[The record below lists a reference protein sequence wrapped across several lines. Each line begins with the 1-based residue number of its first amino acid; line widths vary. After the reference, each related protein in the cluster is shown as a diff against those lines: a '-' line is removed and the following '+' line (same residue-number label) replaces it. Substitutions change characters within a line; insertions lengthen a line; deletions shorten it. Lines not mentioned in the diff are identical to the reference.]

1 MLIFLVLLYL
11 SINLAFSFFIN
22 SRNKTADD
30 YIFAGSRLPFW
41 ISSFAFFATWFGS
54 EMIMGSASEFLDR
67 GFMAL
72 IKDPLGAALCVFL
85 LGLFFAKIYYKM
97 PYISFADFFKE
108 KFGNKISIFASF
120 SIIFAYL
127 AWLAAQYIAFAV
139 VLKSLIAMPISW
151 GIIIAALIFLLYVW
165 WGGLLAIS
173 VMDMIQTVVII
184 IGLIAVAIPLVSEA
198 GGLVAIVENT
208 PSEFF
213 RILPEWDFMGIAKY
227 IAALITIG
235 LGAIPQQDLYQRI
248 KACNNAETARYSAI
262 FSSVLYIIIC
272 LIPLSII
279 LAVKITNP
287 DLIMGLDD
295 QQMVLPKIVMQKSN
309 IFVQFLFFGA
319 ILSAILS
326 SASICILAPSTVFA
340 ENLLRP
346 ILIYA
351 GKREQIKKLSRTFPI
366 KIAAIFISVISIA
379 LAFIQGNIYH
389 LATEAATVTLVSLF
403 CPFFFALFFKVYS
416 RQAAYLSMFFGLL
429 TWILFSVMSF
439 EFPSQLAGFIAS
451 LSVYFCLGIGKVCF
465 SKLV

>member
-309 IFVQFLFFGA
+309 IFV
-319 ILSAILS
+319 
-326 SASICILAPSTVFA
+326 P
-340 ENLLRP
+340 
-346 ILIYA
+346 
-351 GKREQIKKLSRTFPI
+351 FP
-366 KIAAIFISVISIA
+366 
-379 LAFIQGNIYH
+379 L
-389 LATEAATVTLVSLF
+389 
-403 CPFFFALFFKVYS
+403 CPRV
-416 RQAAYLSMFFGLL
+416 
-429 TWILFSVMSF
+429 
-439 EFPSQLAGFIAS
+439 
-451 LSVYFCLGIGKVCF
+451 
-465 SKLV
+465 